1 MMVMMV
7 TIRKHLNLMMTTM
20 LVMVTMVMIT
30 PSKLSNS
37 IALSMFGGDCLSSFV
52 DEGTVCFFV
61 KYFVFACCWKNSSNK
76 QEILKKRMYSIIIE
90 CHHHDPFCRYCR
102 LYSMLHRLLV
112 LIVDYHHLLLM
123 YLFR

>member
-37 IALSMFGGDCLSSFV
+37 IAFINV
-52 DEGTVCFFV
+52 
-61 KYFVFACCWKNSSNK
+61 WW
-76 QEILKKRMYSIIIE
+76 
-90 CHHHDPFCRYCR
+90 
-102 LYSMLHRLLV
+102 
-112 LIVDYHHLLLM
+112 
-123 YLFR
+123 